1 MAQWMTNPDKSALF
15 IPQEWKLKITN
26 LKSYLGS
33 YVHLNTL
40 SLWKFEDGGPGS
52 DEKAWQIFKLR

>member
-1 MAQWMTNPDKSALF
+1 MAQRKTNPDKSAL
-15 IPQEWKLKITN
+15 EWKLKKKN

-33 YVHLNTL
+33 EMHLNTL

-52 DEKAWQIFKLR
+52 AKYAWQNSNSDNL